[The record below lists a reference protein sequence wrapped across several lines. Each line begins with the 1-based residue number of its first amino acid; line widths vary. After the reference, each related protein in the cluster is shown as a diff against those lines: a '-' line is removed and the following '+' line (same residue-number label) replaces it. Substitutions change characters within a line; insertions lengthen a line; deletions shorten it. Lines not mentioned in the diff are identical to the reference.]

1 MEMNP
6 KHNWNTNRNDIFVYT
21 DRGAAEAAVVVLD
34 ATHSCCSVAQRAI
47 PSVSLFVY
55 CASPA
60 APVMSHCQR
69 LMPNQC
75 LVLPHPPPPLLLLFL
90 HPLFFPS
97 ALGQPDSWH
106 KWLPNTVIYKRPR
119 LQKTARGRHLSLG
132 QVSASRLSLPTAG
145 PTE

>member
-6 KHNWNTNRNDIFVYT
+6 KHNWNANSNDIFLIHWL
-21 DRGAAEAAVVVLD
+21 RGGWGSGSSVGRDAFVLFSS
-34 ATHSCCSVAQRAI
+34 TESHS
-47 PSVSLFVY
+47 SVSLFVY
-55 CASPA
+55 CTSPA

-90 HPLFFPS
+90 HPFFFPS

-132 QVSASRLSLPTAG
+132 QVSASRLSLPTAD